1 MIKNERV
8 KSIIESILF
17 AWGDPIK
24 VGELSKIIEI
34 KESHLRDILLEMEQD
49 YLSESR
55 GIVLKTF
62 GDTYQFK
69 TKDIN
74 YDYVAML
81 FRTNTRSNLSNSALE
96 ALSIIAY
103 KQPITKIEMDMI
115 RGVKSDYILRTLMDK
130 DLVETRGKLDKP
142 GKPIIYGTT
151 GHFLAYFGLKSIQ
164 DLPPLK
170 ITPDSLTGDQEGI
183 FHG

>member
-1 MIKNERV
+1 MEKDRV

-34 KESHLRDILLEMEQD
+34 KESQLRPILLEMEQD
-49 YLSESR
+49 YLLSSR
-55 GIVLKTF
+55 GIVLKAF

-81 FRTNTRSNLSNSALE
+81 FKTNTRSNLSNSALE
-96 ALSIIAY
+96 ALSIVAY
-103 KQPITKIEMDMI
+103 KQPITKIEVDMI
-115 RGVKSDYILRTLMDK
+115 RGIKSDYILKTLMEK
-130 DLVETRGKLDKP
+130 DLIEIRGKLDKP
-142 GKPIIYGTT
+142 GKPSVYGTT
-151 GHFLAYFGLKSIQ
+151 SHFLAYFGLKSIK

-170 ITPDSLTGDQEGI
+170 ITPDSLTGDQEGA
-183 FHG
+183 FYG